1 LYEIN
6 IDVQENFSNKI
17 NKKGVIQYDPLK
29 KTGGVKDILK
39 DKVKL

>member
-1 LYEIN
+1 MYGIN
-6 IDVQENFSNKI
+6 IDVQENSSNKI
-17 NKKGVIQYDPLK
+17 NKKGVIQYNPFK

>member
-1 LYEIN
+1 MYEIN